1 VLALRVRCLPGRARS
16 VLRSSVAAYD
26 GELEPVEVEEIDPM
40 PEGEQ
45 AAWMACGAEIL
56 GACGGRGE

>member
-1 VLALRVRCLPGRARS
+1 